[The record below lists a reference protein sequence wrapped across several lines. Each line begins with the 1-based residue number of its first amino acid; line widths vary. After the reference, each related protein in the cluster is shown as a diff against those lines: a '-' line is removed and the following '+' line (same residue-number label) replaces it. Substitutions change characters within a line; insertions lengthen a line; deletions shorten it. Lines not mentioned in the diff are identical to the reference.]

1 LLAQARRELAP
12 LVGVAGVWRYE
23 GGELKE
29 SEFEVP
35 GGVPPRGPAMLES
48 IEVYLHRLSLPRPDE
63 GVATGGMWT
72 VESDLTQRGMT
83 VGRVH
88 RFELME
94 AEAGTARVRLTQRQT
109 AIDEV
114 MTIPGPAGD
123 VIVTVHELTD
133 DAEGVLAYEL
143 DSIPVGAGELTG
155 LSTTTT
161 SVDTPIGPQ
170 RQTASTQWLVRT
182 TVRRVE
188 SGDVGG
194 GSETVAEPGE

>member
-1 LLAQARRELAP
+1 
-12 LVGVAGVWRYE
+12 
-23 GGELKE
+23 
-29 SEFEVP
+29 
-35 GGVPPRGPAMLES
+35 
-48 IEVYLHRLSLPRPDE
+48 
-63 GVATGGMWT
+63 
-72 VESDLTQRGMT
+72 
-83 VGRVH
+83 
-88 RFELME
+88 
-94 AEAGTARVRLTQRQT
+94 
-109 AIDEV
+109 
-114 MTIPGPAGD
+114 
-123 VIVTVHELTD
+123 VHELTD

>member
-1 LLAQARRELAP
+1 
-12 LVGVAGVWRYE
+12 
-23 GGELKE
+23 
-29 SEFEVP
+29 
-35 GGVPPRGPAMLES
+35 
-48 IEVYLHRLSLPRPDE
+48 
-63 GVATGGMWT
+63 MWT

-133 DAEGVLAYEL
+133 NAEGVLAYEL
-143 DSIPVGAGELTG
+143 DSIPGEGGRVGAGELTG

-161 SVDTPIGPQ
+161 SVDTSIGPQ